1 LTLVVLAAGLGRR
14 FGGLKQFEP
23 VGPAGEALMDYSVLD
38 AFRAGF
44 TRAVF
49 VVRRDIRDHFE
60 RSAAVR
66 YRAHVEVV
74 TVLQEGDALPSGCA
88 ARAGRQRPW
97 GTAHAVLAAR
107 EAVTGPFAVL
117 NADDLYGPEAL
128 GQVAAFLGAAHPG
141 EHAVIG
147 YQLGLA
153 VSPSGRVN
161 RALLEHRADGTL
173 LQVREVE
180 DLVQDPDGWYSGRA
194 AGAVIRLSPRALVSM
209 NLWGFTPG
217 IFPVLEN
224 ALRRFLT
231 EGPREEAE
239 CHLPGAVQDGV
250 AGGTTRVRVLPT
262 TSRWCGMTHPS
273 DRDWVRSRVAELVS
287 AGVYPERLWE

>member
-1 LTLVVLAAGLGRR
+1 
-14 FGGLKQFEP
+14 
-23 VGPAGEALMDYSVLD
+23 MDYSVLD
-38 AFRAGF
+38 GLRAGF

-49 VVRRDIRDHFE
+49 VVRRDIGDHFE
-60 RSAAVR
+60 RSVAAR

-74 TVLQEGDALPSGCA
+74 TVFQDVDALPSGCA
-88 ARAGRQRPW
+88 GPAGRQRPW

-107 EAVTGPFAVL
+107 QAVTGPFAVL
-117 NADDLYGPEAL
+117 NADDLYGREAL
-128 GQVAAFLGAAHPG
+128 GQVAAFLGAARPG

-153 VSPSGRVN
+153 VSPSGPVN

-180 DLVQDPDGWYSGRA
+180 GLVQDPDGWYSGRA

-209 NLWGFTPG
+209 NLWGFTPA

-224 ALRRFLT
+224 ALRRFLAA
-231 EGPREEAE
+231 GPREDAE

-250 AGGTTRVRVLPT
+250 AGGTARVQVLPT

-273 DRDWVRSRVAELVS
+273 DRGWVRSRVAALVS
-287 AGVYPERLWE
+287 AGFYPERLWE